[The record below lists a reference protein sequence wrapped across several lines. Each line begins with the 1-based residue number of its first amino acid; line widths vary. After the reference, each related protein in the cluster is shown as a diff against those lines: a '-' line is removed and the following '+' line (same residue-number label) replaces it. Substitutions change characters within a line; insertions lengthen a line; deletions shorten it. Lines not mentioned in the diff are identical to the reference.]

1 MLARVEKRLKEGWSA
16 ISLGGERGVLQA
28 PLHSLSSSCPSDRSR
43 EGNDDIFDARKT
55 HLCVMDGQGWILS
68 CTWDLEVK
76 NFSSHLNI

>member
-55 HLCVMDGQGWILS
+55 HLCVMDGQEWILS
-68 CTWDLEVK
+68 CTWDLDEG
-76 NFSSHLNI
+76 